1 MSELNSKSNFFRYA
15 LDWINDNPGK
25 AIGILLGFILAIIM
39 LVLGIWKTILIAI
52 FMGIG
57 YLLGRS
63 RDENVSI
70 IDEINRIFKRTPR
83 G

>member
-1 MSELNSKSNFFRYA
+1 LSELNSKANFFRYI

-25 AIGILLGFILAIIM
+25 AIGLVIGFLMSVIL
-39 LVLGIWKTILIAI
+39 LVLGIWKTILVGI

-70 IDEINRIFKRTPR
+70 IDEINRIFKRGYR
-83 G
+83 E

>member
-1 MSELNSKSNFFRYA
+1 MSELNSRTNFFRYV

-25 AIGILLGFILAIIM
+25 AIGLVIGFILSIIL
-39 LVLGIWKTILIAI
+39 LVLGIWKTILVAI
-52 FMGIG
+52 FMGLG

-70 IDEINRIFKRTPR
+70 IDEFNRFFRRSPR
-83 G
+83 E

>member
-1 MSELNSKSNFFRYA
+1 MSELNNKTNFFRYI

-25 AIGILLGFILAIIM
+25 AIGLGIGFLLSVILLM
-39 LVLGIWKTILIAI
+39 LGIWKTILVAI

-57 YLLGRS
+57 YILGRS

-70 IDEINRIFKRTPR
+70 IDEINRLFRRTPR
-83 G
+83 E

>member
-1 MSELNSKSNFFRYA
+1 MSELNSKANFFRYI

-25 AIGILLGFILAIIM
+25 AIGLVIGFLMSVIL
-39 LVLGIWKTILIAI
+39 LVLGIWKTILVGI

-63 RDENVSI
+63 KDEKISI
-70 IDEINRIFKRTPR
+70 IDEINRIFKRGYR
-83 G
+83 E